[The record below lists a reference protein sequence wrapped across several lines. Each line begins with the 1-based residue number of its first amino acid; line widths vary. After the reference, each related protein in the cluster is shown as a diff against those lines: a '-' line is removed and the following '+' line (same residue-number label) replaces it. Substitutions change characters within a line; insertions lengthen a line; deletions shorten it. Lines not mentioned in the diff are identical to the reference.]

1 MQKIGIGFWLG
12 MLVSAGLT
20 LCGVYLLYFGVPAG
34 DKAAPWLF
42 WLCVFP
48 VSLPLLFGVLRILSR
63 RSPLIE
69 RFYSNASGTDR
80 PAVGK
85 ATGTYRPEVSK
96 ATGADRPEVVRFVPH
111 WYMMG
116 AIVFVGLALLSV
128 LIRWIL
134 SLLGR

>member
-69 RFYSNASGTDR
+69 RFYSKASGTDR
-80 PAVGK
+80 P
-85 ATGTYRPEVSK
+85 EV
-96 ATGADRPEVVRFVPH
+96 ARFVPH
-111 WYMMG
+111 WFTMA
-116 AIVFVGLALLSV
+116 AIVIVGLTLLFGFIS
-128 LIRWIL
+128 WIV